1 MRDLIKINYD
11 KNNPKAVVWI
21 VKEEYDKQKKYYEEM
36 ERNFFRKYWFGLEEE
51 ICKDYLKEC
60 FDLKRSLKQ

>member
-21 VKEEYDKQKKYYEEM
+21 VKEEYDK
-36 ERNFFRKYWFGLEEE
+36 
-51 ICKDYLKEC
+51 
-60 FDLKRSLKQ
+60 